1 MRAGNRNWIRAAIL
15 VGLVYVVAGIV
26 FGALAGAAAS
36 SQLRTA
42 WRVAAWLASAIA
54 FAAHIRYD
62 YFRLQN
68 RTVVTALHAAAGAA
82 FGAFALAV
90 AANIH
95 AMSVASAN
103 RRLLGI
109 ALVAWPVL
117 TAIAAFIVAL
127 AATSVLA
134 RTRRTSSRVQ

>member
-1 MRAGNRNWIRAAIL
+1 MDASSHRNWIRSAIL
-15 VGLVYVVAGIV
+15 VGLVYLVAGIV

-36 SQLRTA
+36 SQMRTA
-42 WRVAAWLASAIA
+42 WRLAAWLASAIA

-62 YFRLQN
+62 YVRLQN
-68 RTVVTALHAAAGAA
+68 RPVVTASHAAAAVA

-103 RRLLGI
+103 RRLLAI

-117 TAIAAFIVAL
+117 AAIPAFLVAL
-127 AATSVLA
+127 AATAVLA
-134 RTRRTSSRVQ
+134 RTRRSV